1 MSPRSRPLRH
11 RCREHQEFVL
21 SWQSIRPLSA
31 TISRLG
37 SHHTIGRTH
46 MSTEI
51 DIPVGGAAKSGGD
64 DGQLDSRVMIV
75 AGVVVLGALMSIL
88 DITVVAVAQ
97 RTFQDI
103 FGKTQAQVAWTATGY
118 TLALAMVIP
127 LSGWAAD
134 RFGTKRLYILAIV
147 LFTAGSALCSTAGS
161 LEVLVTFRVLQ
172 GLGGGMLMPLG
183 MTIMTKAAG
192 PERLGRVMAILG
204 VPMLLGPIFGPIL
217 GGWLIDIA
225 SWHWIFLI
233 NVPIGIVAAVY
244 AWRVLDRDE
253 VHPSESFDFIGMLL
267 LSPGLALFL
276 YGVSSIPAAK
286 QNHGTMFTANV
297 MVTSIVG
304 IALVIA
310 FDPWALRKRDIHP
323 LVQLRLVTNRYMTVA
338 VVTMTLFASAF
349 FGASLLFTLY
359 FQQVRGESPVSSGW
373 LVAPQGFGAM
383 LTMPV
388 AGFLAD
394 KIGPG
399 KVVLTGLVLDTV
411 GMGML
416 IPLDDQTSYA
426 FIITAFVVMGLGM
439 GSTMMP
445 VFTAALASLKPHD
458 VARGSTLMNIT
469 QQVGASIGTALFS
482 VLLTNAYNTHAGV
495 VGPAVALAN
504 GGDPAKLGIPAGK
517 VQAILD
523 QGQHFMGTA
532 FGHVFLVATILVGL
546 CLVPAAFLSRK
557 PPEKAVD
564 PSAMIV

>member
-1 MSPRSRPLRH
+1 
-11 RCREHQEFVL
+11 
-21 SWQSIRPLSA
+21 
-31 TISRLG
+31 
-37 SHHTIGRTH
+37 

-51 DIPVGGAAKSGGD
+51 DSPVGGAAMSGGD

-103 FGKTQAQVAWTATGY
+103 FGKTQAQVAWTSTGY
-118 TLALAMVIP
+118 TLALATVIP
-127 LSGWAAD
+127 LTGWAAD
-134 RFGTKRLYILAIV
+134 RFGTKRLYIAAIV
-147 LFTAGSALCSTAGS
+147 LFTLGSALCSTAQN
-161 LEVLVTFRVLQ
+161 LEMLVFFRVLQ

-183 MTIMTKAAG
+183 MTILTRAAG

-217 GGWLIDIA
+217 GGWLIDVA

-233 NVPIGIVAAVY
+233 NVPIGIVAAIY

-253 VHPSESFDFIGMLL
+253 VHPSEGFDFIGMLL

-276 YGVSSIPAAK
+276 YGLSSIPAAK

-297 MVTSIVG
+297 VVTAVLG

-310 FDPWALRKRDIHP
+310 FVPWALRKRNIHP
-323 LVQLRLVTNRYMTVA
+323 LVQLRLFTNRYMTVA
-338 VVTMTLFASAF
+338 VVTMTLFAIAF

-359 FQQVRGESPVSSGW
+359 FQQVRGESPVMSGW

-426 FIITAFVVMGLGM
+426 YIITAFVVMGLGM

-445 VFTAALASLKPHD
+445 VFTAALASLKEHD

-482 VLLTNAYNTHAGV
+482 VLLTNAYNNHAGV
-495 VGPAVALAN
+495 VGPAVAIAN

-564 PSAMIV
+564 PSAMMVG